1 MANCSEAKA
10 SLSRADHEHS
20 ESNRTKGRNAFLWD
34 IRAFLLPKPRRPTD
48 NPIRRGVTLNGLM
61 DCKQFIH
68 KS

>member
-34 IRAFLLPKPRRPTD
+34 IRAFLLPKPMET
-48 NPIRRGVTLNGLM
+48 N
-61 DCKQFIH
+61 
-68 KS
+68 